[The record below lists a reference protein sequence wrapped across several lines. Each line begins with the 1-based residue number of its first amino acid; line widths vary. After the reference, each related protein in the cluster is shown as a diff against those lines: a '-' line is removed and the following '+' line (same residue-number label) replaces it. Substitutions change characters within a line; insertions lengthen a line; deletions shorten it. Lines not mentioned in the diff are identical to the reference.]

1 MVELH
6 VAKDPR
12 YPALGVA
19 VDIVVFT
26 VREGRLRVL
35 LTRRPDE
42 EPFPLHWSLPGGFVG
57 PTESTDEA
65 AARELVAKAGV
76 DGVFLEQLY
85 TFSAPNRDPRS
96 RVVAVSYYALVSPEK
111 LGAQAGARRAY
122 WCEIG
127 TTEAGELQVDLRFEG
142 EPQGLAFDHAEI
154 LETALRRIR
163 GKLDY
168 VPIGFQLL
176 DPQFTLTELQKVHEA
191 ILGTPIDKRNFR
203 TKLLKS
209 GLVRELDSVRR
220 GPHRPAKLF
229 EFTSRT
235 F

>member
-12 YPALGVA
+12 YPALGIA

-42 EPFPLHWSLPGGFVG
+42 APYPLHWSLPGGFVG
-57 PTESTDEA
+57 PTESADQA

-76 DGVFLEQLY
+76 DGVYLEQLY
-85 TFSAPNRDPRS
+85 TFSRPDRDPRS
-96 RVVAVSYYALVSPEK
+96 RVIAVSYYALVSPEK
-111 LGAQAGARRAY
+111 LGEQLGTRQAY

-127 TTEAGELQVDLRFEG
+127 TSKDGELDVDLEFSG
-142 EPQGLAFDHAEI
+142 EPRALAFDHAEI
-154 LETALRRIR
+154 LQTALKRIR

-209 GLVRELDSVRR
+209 GMVRELDSMRR

-229 EFTSRT
+229 EFTSRP